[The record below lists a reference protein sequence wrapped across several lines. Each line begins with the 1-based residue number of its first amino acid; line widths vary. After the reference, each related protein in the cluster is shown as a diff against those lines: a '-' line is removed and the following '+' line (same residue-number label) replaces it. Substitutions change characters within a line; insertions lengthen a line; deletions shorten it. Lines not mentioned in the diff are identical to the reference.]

1 LPAAGQDLLFE
12 RVATLS
18 APDSRI
24 AIEALSP
31 SSFDPDYLER
41 RREAL
46 PDTADLWFIEERTD
60 LSQWLAE
67 RGWAVTAVEALKLM
81 ERYGRP
87 PEGDLAN
94 VAPRSVFIEARLN
107 TT

>member
-1 LPAAGQDLLFE
+1 
-12 RVATLS
+12 VVH
-18 APDSRI
+18 
-24 AIEALSP
+24 
-31 SSFDPDYLER
+31 R
-41 RREAL
+41 R
-46 PDTADLWFIEERTD
+46 RTD

-94 VAPRSVFIEARLN
+94 LAPRSVFIEARLN